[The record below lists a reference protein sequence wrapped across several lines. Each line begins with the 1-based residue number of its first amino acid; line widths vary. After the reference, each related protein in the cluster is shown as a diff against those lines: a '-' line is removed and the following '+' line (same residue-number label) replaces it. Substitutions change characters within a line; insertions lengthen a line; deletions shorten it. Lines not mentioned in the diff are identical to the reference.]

1 MQSVF
6 TDIIDALKQG
16 FGIAGD
22 FGKMIQDT
30 FTAVFLQTSTDATT
44 GVVTIT
50 GLSAFGAVALAL
62 VGISVVTGLGMMI
75 FRRFFKR
82 S

>member
-1 MQSVF
+1 MTAVF
-6 TDIIDALKQG
+6 TAIIDAMKAG

-30 FTAVFLQTSTDATT
+30 FTATFLTT
-44 GVVTIT
+44 NASNEVT

-62 VGISVVTGLGMMI
+62 VGISIVTGLGMMI

>member
-1 MQSVF
+1 MSAVF
-6 TDIIDALKQG
+6 TAIIDALKAG
-16 FGIAGD
+16 FGIASD

-30 FTAVFLQTSTDATT
+30 FTAVFLQTTT
-44 GVVTIT
+44 SGGTTTIT
-50 GLSAFGAVALAL
+50 GLSAFGAVSLCL
-62 VGISVVTGLGMMI
+62 VGVAVVTGLGMMI

>member
-1 MQSVF
+1 MSAVF
-6 TDIIDALKQG
+6 TAIIDALKAG

-30 FTAVFLQTSTDATT
+30 FTSVFCQTTESSGT
-44 GVVTIT
+44 VTIT
-50 GLSAFGAVALAL
+50 GLSTFGAVALCL
-62 VGISVVTGLGMMI
+62 VGIATVTGLGMMI

-82 S
+82 A

>member
-1 MQSVF
+1 MQAVF
-6 TDIIDALKQG
+6 TAIIDALKAG
-16 FGIAGD
+16 FGIASD
-22 FGKMIQDT
+22 FGKMVQDT
-30 FTAVFLQTSTDATT
+30 FTSVFLQTSEQGA
-44 GVVTIT
+44 IT

-62 VGISVVTGLGMMI
+62 VGISIVTGLGMMI